1 VAYSVQPGDTL
12 RTISHTYGVSMAV
25 IAKASGLQDINRLK
39 PGQVL
44 TIPKQ
49 PGWLYRV
56 QSDETLDQIAA
67 RNSLSTDAIASASGL
82 TAASVRAGDVLL
94 IPDPSQAVP
103 DQSK

>member
-1 VAYSVQPGDTL
+1 
-12 RTISHTYGVSMAV
+12 MAV
-25 IAKASGLQDINRLK
+25 IAKASGLPDINQLQ

-56 QSDETLDQIAA
+56 QGDETLDQIAA
-67 RNSLSTDAIASASGL
+67 RNNLSSDAVASASGL

-94 IPDPSQAVP
+94 IPDPSQAVS